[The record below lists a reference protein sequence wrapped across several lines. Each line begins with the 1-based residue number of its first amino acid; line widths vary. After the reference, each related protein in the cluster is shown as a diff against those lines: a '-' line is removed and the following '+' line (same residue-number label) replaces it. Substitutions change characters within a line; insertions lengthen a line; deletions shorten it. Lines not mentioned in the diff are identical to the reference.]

1 MDLDPITVTCC
12 QWEKLLLLASTEKGA
27 LYECAQQCLM
37 ILTEGVDL
45 IAASSAHVPVVSNK
59 WRHHIKALVGWD
71 VVAKLGH
78 ATRSAH
84 VIRVLRN

>member
-1 MDLDPITVTCC
+1 
-12 QWEKLLLLASTEKGA
+12 
-27 LYECAQQCLM
+27 M

-71 VVAKLGH
+71 VVTKLGH

-84 VIRVLRN
+84 IRVLRN